1 MKLTRKLKDLYSI
14 TLEEAVEWHKMNWI
28 FAVSDGKLITATI
41 EKRSWW
47 NVRKTSRNE
56 KKCLYRVLES

>member
-41 EKRSWW
+41 EKRS
-47 NVRKTSRNE
+47 
-56 KKCLYRVLES
+56 